1 MATIEI
7 DESELGNLK
16 KIQATIAKISTNPE
30 GKRLLQKAHKL
41 IDPNAVTPDLDA
53 DAEKEKLTGEMGTQ
67 VAELKAQIAA
77 DKAEREKNE
86 SLAALNKKWNEGQQA
101 LRDQRYTPEGIAAV
115 EKFMDERGIPDHLVA
130 AAYLEKQNPPQEIM
144 SPRAFGGFNFV
155 EQPKDE
161 DAFVKA
167 LLESKGDDDNAVL
180 KAAAEAIGEIRS
192 VSHRR

>member
-1 MATIEI
+1 MPRSIPI
-7 DESELGNLK
+7 
-16 KIQATIAKISTNPE
+16 
-30 GKRLLQKAHKL
+30 RKASAFCRRR
-41 IDPNAVTPDLDA
+41 IDPQAITPDLDA
-53 DAEKEKLTGEMGTQ
+53 DEEKAKITGSMETKL
-67 VAELKAQIAA
+67 AELQAQIAA

-86 SLAALNKKWNEGQQA
+86 GLAALNKKWTEGQQA

-115 EKFMDERGIPDHLVA
+115 EKFMEERGIADHLVA

-161 DAFVKA
+161 DAFLKA

-180 KAAAEAIGEIRS
+180 RAASEAIGEVRS